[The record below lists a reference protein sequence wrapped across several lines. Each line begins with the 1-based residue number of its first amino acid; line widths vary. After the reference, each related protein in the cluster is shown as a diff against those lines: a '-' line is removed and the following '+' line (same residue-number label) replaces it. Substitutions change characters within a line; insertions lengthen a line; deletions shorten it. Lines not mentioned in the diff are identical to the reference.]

1 MNNIEKKID
10 ILLNLFKSKKL
21 VEAEIFN
28 NDLILKYPDTPY
40 LFNIHG
46 LILTEQ
52 KKINKAIEIYK
63 KGLKI
68 DPNYSVIHNNLG
80 SLYDIQ
86 GKFTEAEN
94 HFKTS
99 IKLDDKAFEPLNNL
113 GILHSKNNNYKDS
126 INCYKKAITINKK
139 FFQAYYNLG
148 VSYSS
153 IGMFDEAE
161 FSYKK
166 AITLNP
172 NLYSAHRSLSQI
184 IKYKNGSNHLKDL
197 NKIYKSQNITTSGKT
212 EIGFALGKAY
222 EDIKDYD
229 RSFYFYNIANAER
242 RKNINFSYIA
252 EKKNFDNLKFNFNKN
267 IYKNNTKTINP
278 DKTPIFIVG
287 MPRSGT
293 TLVEQIISSHPK
305 VFPGDELDFLP
316 NLISINFNN
325 LNKINLTDYKKINI
339 ISKEYIKKLKIISNN
354 SERVTD
360 KLPINFQWIG
370 LIKYMLP
377 NAKIIHC
384 TRNSKDNCF
393 SIFKNYFVNPKLNFA
408 YNLEELC
415 DFYNI
420 YNDLMNYWKK
430 TIPNFIIDV
439 KYEELINNPDLK
451 IKNLIDSCDLNWND
465 KCLDY
470 YENKRSIKT
479 SSIVQA
485 RKKMYTSSINSW
497 RNYKKYFEKTFEKLV
512 V

>member
-21 VEAEIFN
+21 VEAERFN

-86 GKFTEAEN
+86 GHFTEAEN

-113 GILHSKNNNYKDS
+113 GILYSKNNNYKDS
-126 INCYKKAITINKK
+126 ISCYKKAISINKN
-139 FFQAYYNLG
+139 FFQAHYNLG

-153 IGMFDEAE
+153 IGMFDEAKL
-161 FSYKK
+161 SYKK

-184 IKYKNGSNHLKDL
+184 IKYKNDYNNLKDL
-197 NKIYKSQNITTSGKT
+197 NKIYKSQNITTPGKS

-222 EDIKDYD
+222 EDTKNYD
-229 RSFYFYNIANAER
+229 RSFYFYNIANVER
-242 RKNINFSYIA
+242 RKNINFSYIG

-267 IYKNNTKTINP
+267 IYKNNREVINP

-305 VFPGDELDFLP
+305 VFAGDELDFLP
-316 NLISINFNN
+316 NLISVNFDN
-325 LNKINLTDYKKINI
+325 LNKINLNDYKKIDI

-360 KLPINFQWIG
+360 KLPINFKLIG
-370 LIKYMLP
+370 LIKYMFP

-430 TIPNFIIDV
+430 TIPNFIIDI

-451 IKNLIDSCDLNWND
+451 IKNLIDSCDLNWSD

-470 YENKRSIKT
+470 YENKRPIKT
-479 SSIVQA
+479 SSILQA

-497 RNYKKYFEKTFEKLV
+497 RNYKKYLEKTFKKLV